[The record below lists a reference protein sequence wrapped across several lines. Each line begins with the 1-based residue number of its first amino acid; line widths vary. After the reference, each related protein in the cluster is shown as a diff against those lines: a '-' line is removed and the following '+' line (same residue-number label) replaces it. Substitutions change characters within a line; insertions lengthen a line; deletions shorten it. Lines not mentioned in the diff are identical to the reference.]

1 MGHFYHTT
9 TIYGYIKN
17 KNINISY
24 ETLMAILNS
33 QICWWYLSHTGT
45 ILANGYYRFKPA
57 YIKSFPIPHVSPQT
71 DSYIQEILKKGG
83 QESDELR
90 RVICSL
96 YKLSKEEFLVVYGGN
111 DVSR

>member
-1 MGHFYHTT
+1 
-9 TIYGYIKN
+9 
-17 KNINISY
+17 
-24 ETLMAILNS
+24 MAILNS

-45 ILANGYYRFKPA
+45 ILANGYYRFNPA
-57 YIKSFPIPHVSPQT
+57 YIKSFPIPYVSPQT